1 MVWMLPGFLLLTS
14 SLLSLAG
21 LRQDRGHA
29 RARLRCPQPLPLLSS
44 FTTSFLVL
52 CEEHVPPPPPRSPLP
67 PPPPF
72 PLPSSFL
79 PPLLSSSIA
88 RACRGCHR
96 CPQPPPLLS
105 SFPTTFFVLCEE
117 YAAQRA
123 PEGEAAAQIVKRLPP
138 GRQRKFATRRRGD
151 AGLREQRTPQGPS
164 VSKIGWRVTLRI
176 WRLCLPC
183 GLTEG
188 HSRLP

>member
-1 MVWMLPGFLLLTS
+1 MDLLKVSRNYRNVAVESDCSGHGFAVQNLYLCYPPLALPAS
-14 SLLSLAG
+14 S
-21 LRQDRGHA
+21 
-29 RARLRCPQPLPLLSS
+29 
-44 FTTSFLVL
+44 
-52 CEEHVPPPPPRSPLP
+52 HVRSTFAPPHHPHYPLP
-67 PPPPF
+67 PPPPPVSF
-72 PLPSSFL
+72 PSSFL
-79 PPLLSSSIA
+79 SPILSSSTA
-88 RACRGCHR
+88 RACRVCHR